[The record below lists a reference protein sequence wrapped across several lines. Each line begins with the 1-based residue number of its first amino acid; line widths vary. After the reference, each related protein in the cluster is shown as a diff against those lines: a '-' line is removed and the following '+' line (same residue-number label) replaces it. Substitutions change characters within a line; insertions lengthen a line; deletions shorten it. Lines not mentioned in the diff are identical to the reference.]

1 MPEGEDA
8 VLPYPPGLLEVLPEE
23 EGLEVE
29 EEERDDD
36 EDLPPELLPE
46 ALAST

>member
-1 MPEGEDA
+1 MF
-8 VLPYPPGLLEVLPEE
+8 PYPPGLLVVLPED
-23 EGLEVE
+23 EGLELE
-29 EEERDDD
+29 DEERDDD